1 MEYQALINDLNTEK
15 IQGFR
20 FSVKNYGHYRN
31 CVIKRVNEIMP
42 NGKVVTLILA
52 KLTEDGAEKI
62 SYFSDFNDAHK
73 IFNMGRK
80 GKFTL
85 KEIWDRI
92 EILEIF

>member
-1 MEYQALINDLNTEK
+1 
-15 IQGFR
+15 
-20 FSVKNYGHYRN
+20 
-31 CVIKRVNEIMP
+31 MP